1 MTIHMVKLSVG
12 SEDVDDIARWQARY
26 LKTSPN
32 PAHYTRMFPKR
43 AEEILRG
50 GSIYWVVKGAIR
62 VRQRIVDIRQE
73 KDSEG
78 RDMCA
83 LIFDPELVRTYAQA
97 KRPFQGWRYLKAED
111 APRDLKSGEAALNIP
126 PDLDT
131 ALKNAGVW

>member
-32 PAHYTRMFPKR
+32 PVHYTRMFPKR

-78 RDMCA
+78 RDMCV
-83 LIFDPELVRTYAQA
+83 LILDPELVRTYAKP
-97 KRPFQGWRYLKAED
+97 KRPFQGWRYLKPED
-111 APRDLKSGEAALNIP
+111 APRDLKSGEAALDIP